1 MNELQRL
8 EAALRNAHA
17 AGDEP
22 AARRFAQAIRELQGS
37 AVPTPDYER
46 AVANDGWRDVP
57 PPVKPVSPVQGGTF
71 GGEGGF
77 AGTGNGAGR
86 EFGGPRETGRE
97 VGAGTGVEG
106 AVNQGVGSALLGAGV
121 PITAVGEFVRS
132 RAEGKPRSWN
142 DALEY
147 ARGVREGSVKEHP
160 YAYGAGNVL
169 GIAAGGAAATSAL
182 SKAPAIV
189 KSVFALQKGQTARNL
204 LRLAGTGAVTAGATA
219 GMQEGS
225 DAVVP
230 TAVVGGGLGL
240 LTGAATEGAVGA
252 ARWVGSKID
261 PSNAAIRII
270 AKRLGESADAI
281 AARYNEFWQTMG
293 RRPRLIEIMQRSAA
307 EEMGQISASKVGVDA
322 GRVFREA
329 EQEASDAAP
338 RELPALIDRNG
349 RALTLAD
356 QTEELP
362 PIEAAARRAVNYRRG
377 VPGDARVNS
386 TAAAQLTRRDKSM
399 DATMARIGDQTVHL
413 TESMKD
419 VIEHPEVQGVIPL
432 ILRKRINNAIA
443 NGMDVGSID
452 IPLRTWEMMRIEM
465 AKRAKGPGVSQIYS
479 QFRDRIRD
487 YAGGQHPE
495 YAKALLEYGRRS
507 VGAEVTTAAERGV
520 TGSAREFADALR
532 IAGDETHGATARATT
547 RVGVR
552 NWLSKQMHE
561 RPRQVLERLGRD
573 SSLRDNVRA
582 ALSQDEVVQ
591 LEALGEQY
599 GRRLNII
606 EGVKVGKRVLSDD
619 AAFADAVAT
628 ARAVPGGAGG
638 VEGGAVATLAAKAG
652 ESPAS
657 AAGTAAAM
665 AENPGL
671 QDRIATALGAP
682 EAARLQRVGATSTRA
697 QRNMASATPYGTDA
711 QRRMQSQA
719 QQIQEIIAGGV
730 MVAGKSSGAFKAN
743 ILNNVTQRLRM
754 SHGTATRVAEMAVNP
769 NNAAEFIRRVRLA
782 GVREDEVL
790 RWYQA
795 AAAAAGIT
803 TGASLSDTN
812 HR

>member
-57 PPVKPVSPVQGGTF
+57 PPVKPASPVQGGTF
-71 GGEGGF
+71 GGMGGF

-86 EFGGPRETGRE
+86 EFGGPREAGRE
-97 VGAGTGVEG
+97 FAGERGPFGAAIQGAGSTLF
-106 AVNQGVGSALLGAGV
+106 GVGV
-121 PITAVGEFVRS
+121 PVAAVDEFVRS
-132 RAEGKPRSWN
+132 RAAGKPRSWN
-142 DALEY
+142 ESMEF
-147 ARGVREGSVKEHP
+147 ARGLREGSAKEYP
-160 YAYGAGNVL
+160 YEYGAGNVL
-169 GIAAGGAAATSAL
+169 GLAGGVKAGEAVLA
-182 SKAPAIV
+182 KAPAIV
-189 KSVFALQKGQTARNL
+189 KSVFSLQKDQTAKNL
-204 LRLAGTGAVTAGATA
+204 LRLAATGAATAGATA
-219 GMQEGS
+219 GLQEGS
-225 DAVVP
+225 GAVAP
-230 TAVVGGGLGL
+230 AAAVGAVLAPVA
-240 LTGAATEGAVGA
+240 GAATEGVVGA
-252 ARWVGSKID
+252 ARWVGSKIN

-281 AARYNEFWQTMG
+281 ATRYNEFWQTMG

-338 RELPALIDRNG
+338 RELQGLVEQGG
-349 RALTLAD
+349 RTLTVPEQAA
-356 QTEELP
+356 ELP
-362 PIEAAARRAVNYRRG
+362 PIEAAARRV
-377 VPGDARVNS
+377 VNS
-386 TAAAQLTRRDKSM
+386 RVRSTETAQLARRDAAM
-399 DATMARIGDQTVHL
+399 DAVMGRIGDVPVHA
-413 TESMKD
+413 TEAMKD
-419 VIEHPEVQGVIPL
+419 ILEHPDVQQAMPP
-432 ILRKRINNAIA
+432 ILRRRVNDAIA
-443 NGMDVGSID
+443 NGLDVGSID
-452 IPLRTWEMMRIEM
+452 IPLHIWEKMRFEM
-465 AKRAKGPGVSQIYS
+465 GKKAGGPGAS
-479 QFRDRIRD
+479 QFYSDYRRRIAD
-487 YAGGQHPE
+487 YVSGRVPE
-495 YAKALLEYGRRS
+495 YGRALLEYGRRS
-507 VGAEVTTAAERGV
+507 VGAEATTAAERAV
-520 TGSAREFADALR
+520 TGSAREFADMLR
-532 IAGDETHGATARATT
+532 VAGGEPHGVTARATT

-561 RPRQVLERLGRD
+561 RPRRVLERLGRD

-582 ALSQDEVVQ
+582 ALSQDEIVQ

-606 EGVKVGKRVLSDD
+606 EGIKAGQKVLTSD
-619 AAFADAVAT
+619 AETFADAVAT
-628 ARAVPGGAGG
+628 ARAVPGGAAG
-638 VEGGAVATLAAKAG
+638 VTGGARGKIAAKIG

-657 AAGTAAAM
+657 AAGTAAAL
-665 AENPGL
+665 AENPGF
-671 QDRIATALGAP
+671 QDRIATALNAP
-682 EAARLQRVGATSTRA
+682 EAARLQRIGETSTRA
-697 QRNMASATPYGTDA
+697 ARNMDAATPGGTDA
-711 QRRMQSQA
+711 QRRMQAQA
-719 QQIQEIIAGGV
+719 QAIQEAIGGV

-743 ILNNVTQRLRM
+743 ILNSVTQRLRM